1 MRPVNLL
8 PERERAQA
16 PVAAG
21 GSSYVV
27 VGVLAALLLA
37 VFAYVMTSNQ
47 INSRTGDIAKAE
59 AEATQAETRAA
70 SFGPFQEFAQIKTA
84 RLASVKTLADTRFD
98 WERLMRELALV
109 LPSGSSLSSVT
120 ASSGEGAS
128 ATTSEGSTAPTAAPA
143 DATAPAAATPTL
155 TLTGC
160 ATSQRRVAVMLVRL
174 RQLHR
179 AADVQLVDSTQPD
192 TLPDASAGAA
202 PPADATGCSGSDYT
216 FNASVTFGPAPPA
229 ELEDDD
235 QAVPSSLGG
244 GA

>member
-8 PERERAQA
+8 PERDRAQA
-16 PVAAG
+16 PAAAG

-37 VFAYVMTSNQ
+37 VFAYVVTSNQ
-47 INSRTGDIAKAE
+47 INSRTTAIAEAE

-70 SFGPFQEFAQIKTA
+70 SFGSFQQFTQIKAA

-109 LPSGSSLSSVT
+109 LPSGSSLIAVT
-120 ASSGEGAS
+120 ASSGEGAP
-128 ATTSEGSTAPTAAPA
+128 ATASTPAPA
-143 DATAPAAATPTL
+143 VTPTPGVPTL
-155 TLTGC
+155 ALTGC
-160 ATSQRRVAVMLVRL
+160 ATSQPRVAVILVRL

-179 AADVQLVDSTQPD
+179 AVDVQLVDSSQPE
-192 TLPDASAGAA
+192 TSGGAA
-202 PPADATGCSGSDYT
+202 TAPISGTTGCFGNDYT
-216 FNASVTFGPAPPA
+216 FNATVTFDPAPSTEPKD
-229 ELEDDD
+229 EGS
-235 QAVPSSLGG
+235 AVPSSLGG

>member
-8 PERERAQA
+8 PERDRAQVPA
-16 PVAAG
+16 AAG

-37 VFAYVMTSNQ
+37 VFAYVVTSNQ
-47 INSRTGDIAKAE
+47 VNSRTAAIAEAE

-70 SFGPFQEFAQIKTA
+70 SFGSFQQFAQIKAA

-109 LPSGSSLSSVT
+109 LPSGSSLTAVT
-120 ASSGEGAS
+120 ASSGEAAS
-128 ATTSEGSTAPTAAPA
+128 PTAPATTAAP
-143 DATAPAAATPTL
+143 PATPTAPGVPTL
-155 TLTGC
+155 ALTGC
-160 ATSQRRVAVMLVRL
+160 ATSQRRVAVILVRL

-179 AADVQLVDSTQPD
+179 AVDVQLVDSSQSETETAP
-192 TLPDASAGAA
+192 TAG
-202 PPADATGCSGSDYT
+202 ATGCFGSDYT
-216 FNASVTFGPAPPA
+216 FNASVTFDPAPAAQP
-229 ELEDDD
+229 EQEGS
-235 QAVPSSLGG
+235 AVPSSLGG